1 MKKKKIAFVYNR
13 FTVGGTEKSL
23 IHWLRGMDHSEYD
36 VTLWLNDNSGE
47 LFSQID
53 QRVDIRFWGELFKRE
68 YAPLM
73 KRELL
78 CGRLF
83 SCFLSA
89 FYRLLAKIHRDDDF
103 RNLKYFL
110 RSYRLLETESYD
122 AVINVGEW
130 NLLQMIVA
138 LFYLKSRRKILWFHN
153 LWSEIRNKRDFS
165 EMRALVER
173 FDRFIFVSET
183 AKKAFLD
190 DFPEYTERS
199 GVVFNLIDEREILK
213 EAREPVPESF
223 DRPTIVTVARLS
235 SEKGV
240 LLIPPAARILAD
252 QGYRFQ
258 WLLIGDGKQREEME
272 EQI

>member
-68 YAPLM
+68 YAPLL

-78 CGRLF
+78 CGRLL
-83 SCFLSA
+83 SCSLSV
-89 FYRLLAKIHRDDDF
+89 FYRFLAKKHRDDNF
-103 RNLKYFL
+103 LNLKYFL
-110 RSYRLLETESYD
+110 RSYRLLETDSYD
-122 AVINVGEW
+122 AVVNVGEW

-153 LWSEIRNKRDFS
+153 LWSEIRNRRDS
-165 EMRALVER
+165 AEIRALVEQ
-173 FDRFIFVSET
+173 FDRFILVSET
-183 AKKAFLD
+183 AKKAFLY
-190 DFPEYTERS
+190 DFPEYAERS
-199 GVVFNLIDEREILK
+199 SVIFNMIDDREILK
-213 EAREPVPESF
+213 EAAKQMF
-223 DRPTIVTVARLS
+223 LS
-235 SEKGV
+235 
-240 LLIPPAARILAD
+240 D
-252 QGYRFQ
+252 
-258 WLLIGDGKQREEME
+258 
-272 EQI
+272 